1 MSDVYDYY
9 KAKGK
14 QAINLQEFIEAMS
27 TGPSPIC
34 TAEDAVQLFSS
45 FDFDGNGE

>member
-14 QAINLQEFIEAMS
+14 QAINQQEFVEAMS
-27 TGPSPIC
+27 TGPTPIC
-34 TAEDAVQLFSS
+34 SADDAVQLFSA